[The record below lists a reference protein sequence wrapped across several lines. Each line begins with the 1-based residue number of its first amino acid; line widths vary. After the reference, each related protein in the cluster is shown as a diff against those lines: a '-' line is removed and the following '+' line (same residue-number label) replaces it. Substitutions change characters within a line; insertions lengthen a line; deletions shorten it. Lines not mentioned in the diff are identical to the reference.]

1 MQSLSAL
8 PPLRLNSR
16 PVILVL
22 LSVLG
27 LLLVQASWRA
37 YETARETSV
46 MAEANALRLSA
57 ATTAYQQSLLDGT
70 GQLLRVLGGISLAR
84 PHDAAEC
91 NAFLARQLESFPE
104 YNNLAFA
111 DNNGV
116 VWCSARALPDATA
129 IAIPIDAAQKKPRL
143 FFSRHDAVFA
153 LPHFALDGRLQGTVL
168 AALPV
173 RHFFPVHDTSLP
185 QDIEYGI
192 IDGQGK
198 LVAAYPSPAFWDKRD
213 ATLTQILGT
222 LRAGSV
228 MRLSG
233 PDGVKYFYAAE
244 PVPGAAAELKLIVR
258 LPAEPSHLALLG
270 LLLAMALMGSALVWW
285 MLGRMVAA
293 RTTERLAKMDWRGL
307 RPIQKWRHTVI
318 ALRDKLRTLGRGR
331 AQHRGRNDT
340 LALRA
345 AYEKLQ
351 GAFSHN
357 EARVRQ
363 LVQLDELSQRLQSCV
378 STAEL
383 ASAVA
388 RCTAA
393 LFPGSSGALLLRTP
407 DKTASALT
415 WGSNYASATLHP
427 QDCWAL
433 RMGRPYHSHGTS
445 AAACAHVTT
454 AGNYI
459 CLPLMAREL
468 LGVLHLA
475 GLPDQDGTPIPW
487 VATAIAERTAIALAA
502 VRRQERLQLRA
513 IRDALTGLFNR
524 GFLEEAL
531 AIEQQ
536 RALRRGSPIGVMML
550 DVDHF
555 KRFNDTFGHDA
566 GDVLLRGIGGVLR
579 HTVREGDMPC
589 RYGGEEFVVI
599 LPGADLAGTRQR
611 AEVLRAAI
619 ERWNPQHDGRSL
631 GTVTVS
637 IGVAAFPLHGNTWQA
652 VLKTADQ
659 ALYAAKHAGRNRVLT
674 PVESAAVPA
683 IPRANSAASTH
694 SSRGSA
700 YAE

>member
-1 MQSLSAL
+1 MQSLSVL
-8 PPLRLNSR
+8 SPLRLNSR
-16 PVILVL
+16 PVVLVL

-27 LLLVQASWRA
+27 LLLAQASWRA

-57 ATTAYQQSLLDGT
+57 ATAAYQQSLLDST

-84 PHDAAEC
+84 PHDTAEC
-91 NAFLARQLESFPE
+91 SAFLARQLESFPE

-116 VWCSARALPDATA
+116 VWCSARALPDAAA
-129 IAIPIDAAQKKPRL
+129 IAVPIDAAQKKPRL

-153 LPHFALDGRLQGTVL
+153 LPHFALDGRLQGAVL

-173 RHFFPVHDTSLP
+173 RHLFPVHDTSLP

-198 LVAAYPSPAFWDKRD
+198 LVAAYPSPALWDGHD
-213 ATLTQILGT
+213 ATFTQILST
-222 LRAGSV
+222 LRSGSV

-233 PDGVKYFYAAE
+233 ADGVKHFYAAE
-244 PVPGAAAELKLIVR
+244 PVPGATEELKLIVR
-258 LPAEPSHLALLG
+258 LPTEPSRLAPLA
-270 LLLAMALMGSALVWW
+270 LLLAMTLMGTALVWW

-293 RTTERLAKMDWRGL
+293 RAAERLAKVDWQGL
-307 RPIQKWRHTVI
+307 YPLQKWRHKVL
-318 ALRDKLRTLGRGR
+318 ALRDKLHALGRGR
-331 AQHRGRNDT
+331 AHRGRNDT

-345 AYEKLQ
+345 AYEKLK

-415 WGSNYASATLHP
+415 WGSNNSTATLHP

-454 AGNYI
+454 AGNYV

-475 GLPDQDGTPIPW
+475 GLPDRDGASIPW
-487 VATAIAERTAIALAA
+487 AATAIAERTAIALAA

-536 RALRRGSPIGVMML
+536 RAMRRGSPIGVMML

-579 HTVREGDMPC
+579 RTVREGDMPC

-619 ERWNPQHDGRSL
+619 ERWSPQHDGRSL

-637 IGVAAFPLHGNTWQA
+637 IGVAAFPLHGDTWQA
-652 VLKTADQ
+652 MLKTADQ
-659 ALYAAKHAGRNRVLT
+659 ALYAAKHAGRNRVLA
-674 PVESAAVPA
+674 PADHSESA